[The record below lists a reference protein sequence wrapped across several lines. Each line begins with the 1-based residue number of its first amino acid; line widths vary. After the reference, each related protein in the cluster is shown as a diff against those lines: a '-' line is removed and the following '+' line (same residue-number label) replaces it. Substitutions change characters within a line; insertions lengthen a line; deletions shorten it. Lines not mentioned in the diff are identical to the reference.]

1 MALVEL
7 PVLFRRGSVRRF
19 GMTETLWFTK
29 RNLPIH
35 NMRPGTTSRSTGSKL
50 PGGTRTL
57 QVNTRQQELKA
68 RLRHARCVVR
78 IVTVWD
84 LNERGTGGKPHGC
97 HWPA

>member
-50 PGGTRTL
+50 PGGTRTV
-57 QVNTRQQELKA
+57 QVNTAQQEPEA

-78 IVTVWD
+78 IVTVRD
-84 LNERGTGGKPHGC
+84 LTERSTGGRPRSGTQHL
-97 HWPA
+97 